1 MKKGWSCLIKH
12 ERDLVLNMKHTAWMA
27 TDSQSALPRSN
38 MVDTLQGIP
47 SPAKMGTIVRRVVV
61 FGLAIFFGYRVI
73 M

>member
-1 MKKGWSCLIKH
+1 
-12 ERDLVLNMKHTAWMA
+12 MKHTAWMA
-27 TDSQSALPRSN
+27 TDSHPALPRSN
-38 MVDTLQGIP
+38 MVDKLQGIP